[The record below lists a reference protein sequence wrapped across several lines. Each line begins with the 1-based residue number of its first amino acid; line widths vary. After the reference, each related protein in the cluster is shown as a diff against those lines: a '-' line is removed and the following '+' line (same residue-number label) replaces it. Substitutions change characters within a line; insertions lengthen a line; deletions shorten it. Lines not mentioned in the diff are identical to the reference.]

1 MGRILRFLCVPL
13 LLTCGVPAQATVDQ
27 ARADELLALAKARF
41 APDRRTVVFD
51 VAATADAARVTLAG
65 EVHDA
70 ALARQL
76 CEWFRTSAG
85 CEVVDAL
92 RALPDP
98 ALGDAT
104 RGVVCVSVANVRTKP
119 GHAEELATQ
128 ALLGT
133 PLQILKRQDGWSY
146 VQLPNGYLGWT
157 NDRVQPLTNDGF
169 AAWHARS
176 KVVVTATFA
185 VVRASA
191 VADAPP
197 VGDVVAGC
205 LLARDDGGGDG
216 GDDGGCY
223 RVRYADG
230 RTGCLPK
237 TAAAPFDDWLARAA
251 DTPANLVATARRF
264 VGVPY
269 LWGGTSTKGMDCSG
283 FTSTVF
289 FLNGVLLPRDASQQ
303 VLVGVPVEHDAQF
316 RGVEAGDLLFFGSAA
331 TATKKERV
339 THVAISLGGAR
350 FIHSSTDVHEN
361 SLAPDDPDYA
371 PSLRQRLLHVRRIVG
386 AGPDAGVRHLTE
398 LDCYRKP

>member
-1 MGRILRFLCVPL
+1 MDRFLAALSVPML
-13 LLTCGVPAQATVDQ
+13 LACAAAQATVDQ
-27 ARADELLALAKARF
+27 ARADEMLASAKARF

-51 VAATADAARVTLAG
+51 VSATVAGGRLTLAG

-70 ALARQL
+70 ALQQQL
-76 CEWFRTSAG
+76 GEWFRANAG

-92 RALPDP
+92 HALPDP

-119 GHAEELATQ
+119 GHPEELATQ

-133 PLQILKRQDGWSY
+133 PLEILKRQDGWSY
-146 VQLPNGYLGWT
+146 VQLPNDYLGWT
-157 NDRVQPLTNDGF
+157 NDRVQTMSAAAF
-169 AAWHARS
+169 AAWQALP
-176 KVVVTATFA
+176 KVIVTATFA
-185 VVRASA
+185 VVREAA
-191 VADAPP
+191 AADAPP

-205 LLARDDGGGDG
+205 ILARDGAHDGDG
-216 GDDGGCY
+216 GTDCV

-230 RTGCLPK
+230 RTGWLPK
-237 TAAAPFDDWLARAA
+237 AAASPFDEWLAHAA
-251 DTPANLVATARRF
+251 DTPANLIATARRF

-303 VLVGVPVEHDAQF
+303 VLVGVPVEHDAEF
-316 RGVEAGDLLFFGSAA
+316 RGVGAGDLLFFGSAA
-331 TATKKERV
+331 TAAKRERV

-361 SLAPDDPDYA
+361 SLLPGDPDYA
-371 PSLRQRLLHVRRIVG
+371 PSLRRRLLHVRRIVG
-386 AGPDAGVRHLTE
+386 AGHDAGVRHLGE